1 MLRDFGCSLA
11 LLIQVGVDCIICSC
25 RKLGIFYLL
34 GFVQRIIEVAAQ
46 PVLPDAI
53 YHESLYHRRDICFF
67 GKSRK
72 HPISNKAGILV
83 NEVIDL
89 LRGQSLDAVL
99 AVSGDLTKP
108 NGERIGAFIVLQ
120 IVRLFLH
127 VAGYDIAAVP
137 VLVGPHRIKPFED
150 VIGQRVVRGKL
161 LNSKRRILGKCAAC
175 RFPFQPTPHPIGERR
190 NNGRFTA
197 HRDLDKLIVSDFDE
211 DVAILD
217 VVGKLFVVLVL
228 FQPIVQQ
235 AHDDTRHN
243 AV

>member
-11 LLIQVGVDCIICSC
+11 LLIQVGVGCIVCSC
-25 RKLGIFYLL
+25 RKLGLLYLL
-34 GFVQRIIEVAAQ
+34 GFVQRIIEVASK

-53 YHESLYHRRDICFF
+53 YHESLYHRRDIGFL
-67 GKSRK
+67 GKCRK

-83 NEVIDL
+83 DQVIDL
-89 LRGQSLDAVL
+89 LRGKTLDAVL
-99 AVSGDLTKP
+99 PVSCNLAEP
-108 NGERIGAFIVLQ
+108 NGERICAFIVLQ
-120 IVRLFLH
+120 IVRLLLH
-127 VAGYDIAAVP
+127 VTGYDVAAVP
-137 VLVGPHRIKPFED
+137 VLVGTHRSNPCED
-150 VIGQRVVRGKL
+150 VIGQRIVRGKL
-161 LNSKRRILGKCAAC
+161 LNSKRRIIGKCAAC

-197 HRDLDKLIVSDFDE
+197 HRNLDKLIVSDFDE

-217 VVGKLFVVLVL
+217 VVGKLLVVIVL

-235 AHDDTRHN
+235 THYDARHN